1 MKIDWRTA
9 TGCAG
14 MLAGFA
20 VLMLLA
26 RWGLR
31 GGDAPRPE
39 HQAVARELS
48 LHSFQQVRESSVF
61 RATLT
66 DRSGGYSGYGR
77 ARNVLFIE
85 DSGESRWLLPDDDHV
100 LEEHDI
106 PSPQD
111 SEGEK
116 AAPIAMAVLARPA
129 GGEVKPGEL
138 YLSDPNGRR
147 VERVAEGVRALHA
160 AALAGDGLVVLYEG
174 AGGYVLAHHHRSD
187 FRTLREVKVPVPA
200 LK

>member
-9 TGCAG
+9 AGCAG

-20 VLMLLA
+20 VLILLV

-31 GGDAPRPE
+31 GGDVPRPE
-39 HQAVARELS
+39 HQVVAPELS
-48 LHSFQQVRESSVF
+48 LQAFQQVRESSVF

-77 ARNVLFIE
+77 PRNVLFIE

-100 LEEHDI
+100 LEERDI
-106 PSPQD
+106 PSQPEP
-111 SEGEK
+111 EGEK
-116 AAPIAMAVLARPA
+116 AAPVAMAVLARPA
-129 GGEVKPGEL
+129 GGEVKPGDL
-138 YLSDPNGRR
+138 YLSDPNARR
-147 VERVAEGVRALHA
+147 VERIAEGVRSLHG
-160 AALAGDGLVVLYEG
+160 AALSGDGLVVLYEG
-174 AGGYVLAHHHRSD
+174 AGGYVLAHHDRSD
-187 FRTLREVKVPVPA
+187 FRRLREVKVPVPA